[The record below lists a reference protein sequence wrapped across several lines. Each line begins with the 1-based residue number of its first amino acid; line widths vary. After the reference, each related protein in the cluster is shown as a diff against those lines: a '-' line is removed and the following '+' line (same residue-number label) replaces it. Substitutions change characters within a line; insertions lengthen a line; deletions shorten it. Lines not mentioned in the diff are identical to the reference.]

1 MLISK
6 KSRLFEC
13 SRFTRTFAVGGL
25 CAIAS
30 SSAFA
35 QELDLVE
42 QVQAGGWIV
51 LVLLVLSVVAVAIA
65 IERFLRF
72 SLNVIAPK
80 GLSEK
85 VLSLWKTENFSEL
98 ESMLAKEN
106 STLGRALL
114 FMVTHRSHG
123 RDTVSTGTGD
133 ISSMEL
139 RHHQQKAYPLAVV
152 ATIAPILGLLGTVVG
167 MIEAFHVVAYSG
179 EIGDP
184 ALLAD
189 GISKALTTTAAGLI
203 VALPALGLH
212 HYFKSRVVFYGL
224 ILEKN
229 INDLLSEV
237 FSSPVQAQARPQPS
251 MQGA

>member
-1 MLISK
+1 MLPSK
-6 KSRLFEC
+6 INNAPLTRRKLAGKLLLAFLACC
-13 SRFTRTFAVGGL
+13 SVGL
-25 CAIAS
+25 S
-30 SSAFA
+30 SHTFA

-42 QVQAGGWIV
+42 QVKSGGLIVIV
-51 LVLLVLSVVAVAIA
+51 LLILSVVAGAIA

-72 SLNVIAPK
+72 SQRVIAPK
-80 GLSEK
+80 GLSDK
-85 VLSLWKTENFSEL
+85 VLPMWQSGNFSEL
-98 ESMLAKEN
+98 ESFLSTQN

-114 FMVTHRSHG
+114 FMVTHRNHG

-133 ISSMEL
+133 IASMEL
-139 RHHQQKAYPLAVV
+139 RHHQQKAYGLAVV

-179 EIGDP
+179 EIGNP

-212 HYFKSRVVFYGL
+212 HYFKSRTVFYGL

-229 INDLLSEV
+229 INDLLSEL
-237 FSSPVQAQARPQPS
+237 FSSPQPS
-251 MQGA
+251 QGA

>member
-1 MLISK
+1 MLP
-6 KSRLFEC
+6 SR
-13 SRFTRTFAVGGL
+13 T
-25 CAIAS
+25 INAS
-30 SSAFA
+30 STPRKWRAYILLTLLASLTLSVSSGAFA

-42 QVQAGGWIV
+42 QVKSGGLIVIV
-51 LVLLVLSVVAVAIA
+51 LLILSVVAGAIA

-72 SLNVIAPK
+72 SQRVIAPK

-85 VLSLWKTENFSEL
+85 ILPLWREGNFSEL
-98 ESMLAKEN
+98 ETFLSKEN

-114 FMVTHRSHG
+114 FMVTHRDHG
-123 RDTVSTGTGD
+123 RETVSTGTGD
-133 ISSMEL
+133 IASMEL
-139 RHHQQKAYPLAVV
+139 RHHQQKAYGLAVV

-179 EIGDP
+179 EIGNP

-212 HYFKSRVVFYGL
+212 HYFKSRTVFYGL

-229 INDLLSEV
+229 INDLLSEL
-237 FSSPVQAQARPQPS
+237 FSSPQQS
-251 MQGA
+251 QGV